1 MFRGRTGIIVLSVT
15 AALSTCSLP
24 AVCQAHPP
32 RPGEVR
38 KATVITVSLAVGST
52 EKEVKRVTYT
62 PPPGWYVRGHTVEC
76 KEKTGHSSF
85 TVNTVPTDWVY
96 VTEDQVRESYKALI
110 DLAAQPRH
118 AGVRAKLAVE
128 RDQALSE
135 LRRCRSSHH
144 ALVVEAVAKGEGW
157 LRSGGSVQL
166 TVTAEM
172 VYIGTREELAKAI
185 AGVRR

>member
-1 MFRGRTGIIVLSVT
+1 MSRGRTDLFVLSA
-15 AALSTCSLP
+15 AALLSTGVLP
-24 AVCQAHPP
+24 AACRAQPP

-62 PPPGWYVRGHTVEC
+62 PPPGWYVRGHAVEC

-96 VTEDQVRESYKALI
+96 VTEEQVKESYRAMI
-110 DLAAQPRH
+110 ELAAPPQH
-118 AGVRAKLAVE
+118 AGVRARLAAE

-144 ALVVEAVAKGEGW
+144 ALVVEAVAKGEG
-157 LRSGGSVQL
+157 GC
-166 TVTAEM
+166 A
-172 VYIGTREELAKAI
+172 AA
-185 AGVRR
+185 ACPPP